1 MDATDRQI
9 LALLQEDATMP
20 VAEIARKVGLSAT
33 PCWRRIQKLEE
44 AKIIRRRV
52 ALVDSRKVNVGVT
65 AFVFVRTS
73 QHGLEWLERF
83 ADAVRELPEV
93 VEFYRMSGQVDYLL
107 RVVVPDIEAYDRFYK
122 KLIGKIELSDV
133 SSSFAM
139 EQIKY
144 TTALPLD
151 YAWSG
156 WRRRRRGLPAE
167 HPFQMPPSAIACR
180 PRTGRGWRD
189 QKSLGQ
195 RSLGGPTNV
204 PAKAAAPRV
213 G

>member
-1 MDATDRQI
+1 LTESEECHYQRGSFAGRKLQEALASMDQTDREI

-20 VAEIARKVGLSAT
+20 VAELARRVGLSAT

-52 ALVDSRKVNVGVT
+52 ALVDSRKINVGVT
-65 AFVFVRTS
+65 AFVFVRTN
-73 QHGLEWLERF
+73 QHGLAWLERF
-83 ADAVRELPEV
+83 AEAVRDLPEV

-122 KLIGKIELSDV
+122 KLIARIELADV

-151 YAWSG
+151 YA
-156 WRRRRRGLPAE
+156 
-167 HPFQMPPSAIACR
+167 
-180 PRTGRGWRD
+180 
-189 QKSLGQ
+189 
-195 RSLGGPTNV
+195 
-204 PAKAAAPRV
+204 
-213 G
+213 